1 MFDKGIIGWMMD
13 INPTKYT
20 VKNQKMVN
28 CIFESQYHLQWF
40 YTNSLWAF
48 FIIMFIFFFM
58 KLKNNA
64 DNIKPGKLHIKR
76 NDNTATTK

>member
-1 MFDKGIIGWMMD
+1 MFDKGIIGWMMN

-20 VKNQKMVN
+20 VENQKMIN
-28 CIFESQYHLQWF
+28 CISE
-40 YTNSLWAF
+40 NRLWAF
-48 FIIMFIFFFM
+48 FIIMFIFLFM

-64 DNIKPGKLHIKR
+64 DNIKPGKWHIKR